1 MICSLDAC
9 SITSD
14 HGLNLNKWYFLY
26 ISLVD
31 ERMKDT
37 RINSCFMVMIMI
49 EILVKRLIQQF
60 SN

>member
-31 ERMKDT
+31 ERKT
-37 RINSCFMVMIMI
+37 H
-49 EILVKRLIQQF
+49 E
-60 SN
+60 